1 MYHDLLDDSHWGQP
15 PEGLQGDPGRK
26 RASRA
31 CDQCRKTKSKCE
43 LLGEGGPCRNCAE
56 SNLVCTFLGPTYKRG
71 PPKGYLHAIEQRWY
85 QAETILGA
93 ILASPD
99 PRAKAIVSALQ
110 RDGLAREVLNRVDIG
125 PFGPTG
131 RASQPA
137 GATMEDLFH
146 SFIAT
151 NERQTQRQ
159 SRVSREIVSTSK
171 DSRLTPTQAAA
182 WQDRLTTLL
191 GASPRNNA
199 SGSTSQFSTPQE
211 SASDTFSEPDTSRRR
226 LRASPPDLSTL
237 LTMDGSSD
245 DNEEAGYTDDESSQA
260 VGQLSLD
267 ENHEVRYHGEAS
279 GLHLLG
285 QQERTD
291 DRKEDGI
298 WNLPMARVWPH
309 APNAVL
315 RYEEEED
322 IQVPLPPIEQRDRL
336 VNLYF
341 IYFHP
346 SFPVIN
352 KKRFLEAYEASK
364 QDPSTS
370 TLRGSQRLSKLL
382 LCSMFSISERYCIDE
397 TTRVKKGEMYE
408 HGCEYLDY
416 ARVVLNRVYHHS
428 RLSTC
433 QALLLLGIREFGIGS
448 VEHGWLYIGMASH
461 MAQDLGLH
469 RQLDR
474 WQHQGKELFTEE
486 DTKIRRQVWWCCNIA
501 DKYVS
506 VYMGR
511 PVCVKEADFD
521 TALPDVRQE
530 DEEEFGQW
538 LPYPHPSGPTPS
550 DPKSY
555 VPVASHVQSCFRAM
569 SSLAII
575 IGHIVDQVYPI
586 RGKHNQARIAESQRL
601 EQALQR
607 WYLALDECLQY
618 AGSTA
623 APPPPPHV
631 LVLHMMYWATVL
643 LLHRAFFPRKSD
655 HEEIKSQTPE
665 HVYARARTEC
675 QGAANHISAIA
686 VTYDKAFGLR
696 HSPPFLTSYI
706 LGAGI
711 MHIVTLSANS
721 TDVQASLA
729 LRQCLESL
737 KETGVTWPSAARA
750 WELLNGVKVQFEGI
764 LTPLVNAPA
773 RQKRAAE
780 EEPDNQGQ
788 GYPEAVKRGSEVD
801 GATYNAGANYQAFDS
816 RMMAQMLG
824 LDVPAETIAG
834 DAEFQGNT
842 AWPFTIH
849 SPSSQ
854 PWAVLNQLDLADWN
868 VFGTNTNGVEQ
879 TDGMGNETQGADWMG
894 SVGNDQYPFDVYRQY
909 PPP

>member
-1 MYHDLLDDSHWGQP
+1 MYNDIPDDIQWGAP
-15 PEGLQGDPGRK
+15 DSMLQGDPAGRK

-43 LLGEGGPCRNCAE
+43 LLAEGGPCRNCAE

-99 PRAKAIVSALQ
+99 PHAKAIISSLQ
-110 RDGLAREVLNRVDIG
+110 RDVIAREVLNRVNLG

-131 RASQPA
+131 RASQPP

-191 GASPRNNA
+191 GAPPRNQQSSNA
-199 SGSTSQFSTPQE
+199 STFSTPQE
-211 SASDTFSEPDTSRRR
+211 QVSDSFSEPDSTRRR
-226 LRASPPDLSTL
+226 LHRSPPDLSNL
-237 LTMDGSSD
+237 YSMDPSSD
-245 DNEEAGYTDDESSQA
+245 DAAESQHTDESCHA
-260 VGQLSLD
+260 IGQLSLD
-267 ENHEVRYHGEAS
+267 ENQEVRYHGEAS

-285 QQERTD
+285 QQDRTD
-291 DRKEDGI
+291 DRTEDGI
-298 WNLPMARVWPH
+298 WKLPMARVWPH

-315 RYEEEED
+315 RYEEED
-322 IQVPLPPIEQRDRL
+322 IQVTLPPIEQRDRL
-336 VNLYF
+336 VDLYF

-352 KKRFLEAYEASK
+352 KKRFMETYEAR
-364 QDPSTS
+364 PSAS
-370 TLRGSQRLSKLL
+370 TLTGTQGLSKLL

-397 TTRVKKGEMYE
+397 TWRVNKGEMYE
-408 HGCEYLDY
+408 HGCEFLDY
-416 ARVVLNRVYHHS
+416 ARMILNRVYHHS

-448 VEHGWLYIGMASH
+448 VEHGWLYIGMATH

-474 WQHQGKELFTEE
+474 WRYQGKELFTEE
-486 DTKIRRQVWWCCNIA
+486 DTQIRRQVWWCCNIA

-521 TALPDVRQE
+521 TTLPDIRQTD
-530 DEEEFGQW
+530 DEEIALW
-538 LPYPHPSGPTPS
+538 TPYPHPAGPIPIDPGTYSPVPS
-550 DPKSY
+550 R
-555 VPVASHVQSCFRAM
+555 VLSCFRAM
-569 SSLAII
+569 SSLATMIGNII
-575 IGHIVDQVYPI
+575 DQIYPI
-586 RGKHNQARIAESQRL
+586 RSKHNQTRIVESQRL
-601 EQALQR
+601 DEALRR
-607 WYLALDECLQY
+607 WYFGLDECLRY
-618 AGSTA
+618 APSSNLST
-623 APPPPPHV
+623 PPPHV
-631 LVLHMMYWATVL
+631 LVLHVMYWSTVL
-643 LLHRAFFPRKSD
+643 LLHRAFFPVKSD
-655 HEEIKSQTPE
+655 NNDTQPQTPE
-665 HVYARARTEC
+665 HIVARARTEC

-686 VTYDKAFGLR
+686 VAYDTAFGLM
-696 HSPPFLTSYI
+696 HSPPFLTSYV

-711 MHIVTLSANS
+711 NS
-721 TDVQASLA
+721 VDVQASLG
-729 LRQCLESL
+729 LRQCLNSL
-737 KETGVTWPSAARA
+737 KEMGVAWPSAARA
-750 WELLNGVKVQFEGI
+750 WELLNGVKVQFEGT
-764 LTPLVNAPA
+764 LTPLVNAPP
-773 RQKRAAE
+773 RQKRPAE
-780 EEPDNQGQ
+780 EEPENHSQ
-788 GYPEAVKRGSEVD
+788 GYPDIVKQEPEVD
-801 GATYNAGANYQAFDS
+801 SNANNNYQAFDS

-824 LDVPAETIAG
+824 LDVPEPM
-834 DAEFQGNT
+834 GNH

-854 PWAVLNQLDLADWN
+854 PWAALNHLDFGDWN
-868 VFGTNTNGVEQ
+868 YNTGRQSDGT
-879 TDGMGNETQGADWMG
+879 MQGSESQSTDWMG
-894 SVGNDQYPFDVYRQY
+894 NMAHDPYQFDPYRQY
-909 PPP
+909 PPS